1 MTGRRSPAAGNLILA
16 LVSSVVFVALLEVGA
31 RTWDRIR
38 NGTPFFL
45 PEPAK
50 SLYRPHPYLPIALR
64 PGSDYRDNDTS
75 GHINAL
81 GLRGPE
87 RTIEKPP
94 GTLRVI
100 CVGGS
105 TTFGAGILGDENTY
119 PARLE
124 EHLARALPDRRV
136 EVWNAGVPGYTTAED
151 VIYLG
156 LRLID
161 FHPDLIV
168 LYEGYNDFKPNRYPG
183 FVSDY
188 SHWRDR
194 EVVPRRGLLDHLR
207 FYVKMGSLAARLTS
221 RGGEGGDTAAQ
232 VIDPRSGDKLRR
244 FDTVG
249 EEGLAA
255 FRRNLETMIAISR
268 KAGAEVA
275 LATYAHPCTGENLSA
290 HPDLFTYLPAY
301 LPNLTFKGALDAFD
315 RYNEAIR
322 RVAEKE
328 GALLA
333 DAARVIPADTSLFVD
348 HVHYNAKGADLF
360 AGVVAAAILPVMKS
374 GAPR

>member
-1 MTGRRSPAAGNLILA
+1 MPERKRAAAGNLLLA
-16 LVSSVVFVALLEVGA
+16 LVSSVVFLALLEIGA

-45 PEPAK
+45 PEPAA
-50 SLYRPHPYLPIALR
+50 SLYLPHPYLPIVLR

-87 RTIEKPP
+87 RTIEKPAA
-94 GTLRVI
+94 TWRVI

-124 EHLARALPDRRV
+124 ERLARALPDRHV
-136 EVWNAGVPGYTTAED
+136 EVWNAGVPGYTTAEN

-168 LYEGYNDFKPNRYPG
+168 IYDGYNDFKPNRYPG

-194 EVVPRRGLLDHLR
+194 EVVPRRALLDHLR
-207 FYVKMGSLAARLTS
+207 FYVKMRALAARLTS
-221 RGGEGGDTAAQ
+221 GAADDADE
-232 VIDPRSGDKLRR
+232 VNDPRSGEKLR
-244 FDTVG
+244 
-249 EEGLAA
+249 
-255 FRRNLETMIAISR
+255 
-268 KAGAEVA
+268 
-275 LATYAHPCTGENLSA
+275 
-290 HPDLFTYLPAY
+290 
-301 LPNLTFKGALDAFD
+301 
-315 RYNEAIR
+315 
-322 RVAEKE
+322 
-328 GALLA
+328 
-333 DAARVIPADTSLFVD
+333 
-348 HVHYNAKGADLF
+348 
-360 AGVVAAAILPVMKS
+360 
-374 GAPR
+374 